1 MLGHQMSRR
10 LWEETMKV
18 AEIGALGVALT
29 CLAAPAFSQTSND
42 YCQGKSLTLVV
53 GSPPGGGYDTYGRF
67 VAEHLGRSIPGRCG
81 IVVQNMPGAGSLR
94 AANYLFQQA
103 PGDGMTIGMIQPNL
117 VLDQVFGS
125 SNVHYDL
132 RKFRWIGRIAT
143 SIDMTVAWRPSPVN
157 SIEDAKRQ
165 QITLA
170 AATANGLTAGF
181 PRVMNAIVGTQFKII
196 SGYGGT
202 AAIALAMER
211 GEVQGAHMNG
221 ETLLAEKQNWLKENK
236 ISMLVQ
242 YSQVRDPEFSAVP
255 AMVEF
260 AQTPEQKTI
269 LSLFAAT
276 TDIGR
281 PLVAPPSVAN
291 DRVAA
296 LRAAF
301 TSMADAAEFRADV
314 TKRKIAVN
322 ILPGGDLEKLVNSS
336 LAISPSLVKVAEEA
350 WTGKK

>member
-1 MLGHQMSRR
+1 
-10 LWEETMKV
+10 MKLT
-18 AEIGALGVALT
+18 AIGAFGLALIGM
-29 CLAAPAFSQTSND
+29 ASPAFAQASND

-53 GSPPGGGYDTYGRF
+53 GSPPGGGYDTFGRF
-67 VAEHLGRSIPGRCG
+67 VAEHLGRYIPGRCT

-94 AANYLFQQA
+94 AANFLFQQA
-103 PGDGMTIGMIQPNL
+103 PSDGLTIGMIQPNL

-125 SNVHYDL
+125 DAVHYEMQ
-132 RKFRWIGRIAT
+132 KFRWIGRIAT

-157 SIEDAKRQ
+157 SIEEAKRQ
-165 QITLA
+165 SITLA

-196 SGYGGT
+196 PGYGGT
-202 AAIALAMER
+202 AALALAMER

-221 ETLLAEKQNWLKENK
+221 ETLLSEKSHWLKDNK
-236 ISMLVQ
+236 VSILVQ
-242 YSQVRDPEFSAVP
+242 YSLARDPEFPAVP

-269 LSLFAAT
+269 LSLFAAS

-281 PLVAPPSVAN
+281 PLVAPPGVAN

-301 TSMADAAEFRADV
+301 TSMASAAEFRADA
-314 TKRKIAVN
+314 TKRKMELN
-322 ILPGGDLEKLVNSS
+322 TLSGEDLQKLVSSS
-336 LAISPSLVKVAEEA
+336 LDISPSLVKTAEEA

>member
-1 MLGHQMSRR
+1 
-10 LWEETMKV
+10 MKV
-18 AEIGALGVALT
+18 AKIGAVALAFT
-29 CLAAPAFSQTSND
+29 CLALPAFAQASKD

-53 GSPPGGGYDTYGRF
+53 GSPPGGGYDTFGRF
-67 VAEHLGRSIPGRCG
+67 VAEHLGRYIPGRCT

-117 VLDQVFGS
+117 ALDQVFGS
-125 SNVHYDL
+125 NNVHYEL
-132 RKFRWIGRIAT
+132 QKFRWIGRIAT
-143 SIDMTVAWRPSPVN
+143 STDMTVAWRPSPVN
-157 SIEDAKRQ
+157 SIEEAKKQ

-196 SGYGGT
+196 AGYGGT

-211 GEVQGAHMNG
+211 GEVQGGHMNG
-221 ETLLAEKQNWLKENK
+221 ETLLSEKRDWLKDNK
-236 ISMLVQ
+236 VSILVQ
-242 YSQVRDPEFSAVP
+242 YSQARDPEFPAVP

-301 TSMADAAEFRADV
+301 TSMAAAAEFRADA
-314 TKRKIAVN
+314 TKRKMEMN
-322 ILPGGDLEKLVNSS
+322 TLPGEDLEKLVDSS
-336 LAISPSLVKVAEEA
+336 LDISPSLAKQA
-350 WTGKK
+350 